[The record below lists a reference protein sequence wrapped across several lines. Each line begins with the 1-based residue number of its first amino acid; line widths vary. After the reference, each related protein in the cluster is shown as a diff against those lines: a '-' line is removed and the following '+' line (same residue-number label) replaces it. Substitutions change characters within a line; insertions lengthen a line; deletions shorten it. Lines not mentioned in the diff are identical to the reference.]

1 MMSALE
7 AIDFDDAQCLVEIDE
22 FAQLLAANAEL
33 SEREHILPFFQARRH
48 LSALLGSANPYLF
61 TADRIAYEMSLIGEF
76 TADVVVGD
84 WHRKTF
90 CFTEF
95 EDGMPNSIFVKRG
108 RQSREWAGR
117 FDHGFSQIVD
127 WLWKLEDL
135 KNTATFERQ
144 FGAGRITYMAM
155 LVIGRDSGLTDED
168 RLRLAWRRE
177 HVVVNSKRVYCCTF
191 DDLERDLRQRL
202 QSYVRVTGST

>member
-1 MMSALE
+1 MSAFE
-7 AIDFDDAQCLVEIDE
+7 EVIFDDAQCLAELNE
-22 FAQLLAANAEL
+22 FAQLLTSRPEL
-33 SEREHILPFFQARRH
+33 SEREHILPFFQARQH
-48 LSALLGSANPYLF
+48 LSALLGSYGPDIITF
-61 TADRIAYEMSLIGEF
+61 DRLAYEMSLFGEF

-84 WHRKTF
+84 WRRKTF

-95 EDGMPNSIFVKRG
+95 EDGMSNSIFVKRG
-108 RQSREWAGR
+108 RQAREWAGR

-144 FGAGRITYMAM
+144 FGAGRISYMAM
-155 LVIGRDSGLTDED
+155 LVIGRDSGLTNDD
-168 RLRLAWRRE
+168 HLRLAWRRE
-177 HVVVNSKRVYCCTF
+177 HVVVNSKHVYCCTF

-202 QSYVRVTGST
+202 QAYVRVTGST

>member
-1 MMSALE
+1 MSGFENL
-7 AIDFDDAQCLVEIDE
+7 IFDAVQCLAELNE
-22 FAQLLAANAEL
+22 FAQLLASMPEL
-33 SEREHILPFFQARRH
+33 SEREHVLPFFQTRRH
-48 LSALLGSANPYLF
+48 LSALLGSYSPDIMMF
-61 TADRIAYEMSLIGEF
+61 DRLAYEMSLFGEF

-90 CFTEF
+90 NLIEF
-95 EDGMPNSIFVKRG
+95 EDGMSNSIFVKRG

-117 FDHGFSQIVD
+117 FDHGFSQIID

-135 KNTATFERQ
+135 KNTATLERQ
-144 FGAGRITYMAM
+144 FGAGRITYMTM
-155 LVIGRDSGLTDED
+155 LVIGRGSGLTDDD

-177 HVVVNSKRVYCCTF
+177 HVVVNSKHIHCCTF

-202 QSYVRVTGST
+202 QSYVRVTGSA